1 MAGIDDIDRKIL
13 DTLRV
18 RGRTPHAALAEE
30 VGLSAPA
37 VGERVRKLEQSGVI
51 RRFEADLAPD
61 RVGVPIC
68 AFVALAPKPGSVAS
82 DLVARLLALPE
93 VQELHSVAGTYGYLA
108 KVRVASTEIL
118 DVFLDSLMMLD
129 GVERTETTMVLR
141 THAERPVP
149 VPWAA
154 DPGPAD
160 DRSPRP

>member
-1 MAGIDDIDRKIL
+1 MAGFDDIDRKIL
-13 DTLRV
+13 ETLRL
-18 RGRTPHAALAEE
+18 RGRTSHAALADE

-51 RRFEADLAPD
+51 RKFGADLAPEQ
-61 RVGVPIC
+61 VGVPIC
-68 AFVALAPKPGSVAS
+68 AFVALAPKPGTVAA

-108 KVRVASTEIL
+108 KVRVASPEVL

-129 GVERTETTMVLR
+129 GIERTETTVALR

-149 VPWAA
+149 LPWS
-154 DPGPAD
+154 DTV
-160 DRSPRP
+160 